1 MRGNLLGSAFSR
13 QASEGRH
20 MHGSRVRARAISGLH
35 RISRIG
41 LHLPTRKIVPRAG
54 RHGTIERYCARYM
67 KYCCGAAL
75 VMAARLVIVPPVPA
89 VTLFVVHTTGGIKLV
104 VDNK

>member
-1 MRGNLLGSAFSR
+1 
-13 QASEGRH
+13 
-20 MHGSRVRARAISGLH
+20 MHALPLHVAYAEIILSFCKPLFRRLAIPS

>member
-1 MRGNLLGSAFSR
+1 MTVFSPVTGNAYLTGTPTSDVGAGGRSWT
-13 QASEGRH
+13 QIEG
-20 MHGSRVRARAISGLH
+20 LN
-35 RISRIG
+35 G

-54 RHGTIERYCARYM
+54 RHGTIEHYCARYM

-75 VMAARLVIVPPVPA
+75 VMGARLVIVPPVPA
-89 VTLFVVHTTGGIKLV
+89 VTLFVVHTTGGFKLV